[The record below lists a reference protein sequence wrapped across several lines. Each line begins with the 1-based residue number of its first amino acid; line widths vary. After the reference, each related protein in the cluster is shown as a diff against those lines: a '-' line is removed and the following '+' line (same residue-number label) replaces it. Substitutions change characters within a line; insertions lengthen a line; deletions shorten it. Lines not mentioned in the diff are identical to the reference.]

1 MASAWCR
8 SRLVGMSYALRHG
21 EHVRVDVLFATFK
34 DRTKLAVD
42 VISAVIAMIFSA
54 LVIWLSLGFVAQ
66 SWVIGEGSPNPGG
79 IGALYL
85 MKAMIPLGFALLFL
99 QSLAQA
105 IQAAMAWKAAAMSL
119 EVLATLMLV
128 AFFVLLLAGIPVG
141 LTLAT
146 TGFVFGYLGFGI
158 DLFNLLPHRIFGVV
172 TNYTLLA
179 IPLFVFMGV
188 MLEKSK
194 LAEELMDVI
203 GLAAGSLKGG
213 LGIGI
218 ILVGVLMGATTG
230 IVGATVVTLGLLTLP
245 GMLRRGYDRGLAC
258 GVICASGTLGQIIPP
273 SLILI
278 LLADITNQSVGTM
291 FAAAMIPGLLLSGI
305 YIVYILILG
314 IIRPDMVPA
323 IPAQERAA
331 ISSVQLAGKIVR
343 VVAPPIGLVI
353 AVLGSIIAGIAAPS
367 EAAAMGALGSIL
379 VAAIGRRLTFTVLR
393 DTVQSTTRITA
404 MVMFILICA
413 QVFSLAFRGLHGEK
427 LVQDA
432 FTLLPGG
439 INASIWFLMALIFV
453 LGFFIEWIEISYIA
467 VPLFLPIFINANTDL
482 VWLGT
487 LICVNLQTSFLT
499 PPFGWSLFFLRG
511 VAPPEI
517 TTRDIYRGIVPF
529 VAMQL
534 MALVLVFAFPGL
546 ATWLPKAIGW

>member
-1 MASAWCR
+1 
-8 SRLVGMSYALRHG
+8 
-21 EHVRVDVLFATFK
+21 
-34 DRTKLAVD
+34 
-42 VISAVIAMIFSA
+42 
-54 LVIWLSLGFVAQ
+54 
-66 SWVIGEGSPNPGG
+66 
-79 IGALYL
+79 
-85 MKAMIPLGFALLFL
+85 
-99 QSLAQA
+99 
-105 IQAAMAWKAAAMSL
+105 MSL
-119 EVLATLMLV
+119 EILATLMLV
-128 AFFVLLLAGIPVG
+128 AFFVLLVAGIPVG

-146 TGFVFGYLGFGI
+146 TGFVFGYLGFGMP
-158 DLFNLLPHRIFGVV
+158 LFNLLPHRIFGVV
-172 TNYTLLA
+172 TNSTLLA

-203 GLAAGSLKGG
+203 GLAAGKLKGG

-245 GMLRRGYDRGLAC
+245 GMLRRGYDRGVAC

-291 FAAAMIPGLLLSGI
+291 FAAAMVPGLLLAAI
-305 YIVYILILG
+305 YVVYILVLG
-314 IIRPDMVPA
+314 IVRPDLVPA
-323 IPAQERAA
+323 VPPEERAA
-331 ISSVQLAGKIVR
+331 ISGLALTMKIVR

-367 EAAAMGALGSIL
+367 EAAAMGALGAIL
-379 VAAIGRRLTFTVLR
+379 VAALGRRLTVQVLR
-393 DTVQSTTRITA
+393 ETVQSTTRITA
-404 MVMFILICA
+404 MVLFILICA
-413 QVFSLAFRGLHGEK
+413 QVFSLAFRGLQGEK

-432 FTLLPGG
+432 FTLIPGG
-439 INASIWFLMALIFV
+439 INASIWFLMLLIFV

-467 VPLFLPIFINANTDL
+467 VPLFLPIFINANVDL
-482 VWLGT
+482 VWLAT

-511 VAPPEI
+511 VAPPEV
-517 TTRDIYRGIVPF
+517 TTSDIYRGIVPF
-529 VAMQL
+529 VAMQV

>member
-1 MASAWCR
+1 
-8 SRLVGMSYALRHG
+8 MSGL
-21 EHVRVDVLFATFK
+21 EI
-34 DRTKLAVD
+34 LA
-42 VISAVIAMIFSA
+42 I
-54 LVIWLSLGFVAQ
+54 
-66 SWVIGEGSPNPGG
+66 
-79 IGALYL
+79 
-85 MKAMIPLGFALLFL
+85 
-99 QSLAQA
+99 
-105 IQAAMAWKAAAMSL
+105 
-119 EVLATLMLV
+119 LMLV
-128 AFFVLLLAGIPVG
+128 AFFVLLMAGIPVG

-146 TGFVFGYLGFGI
+146 TGFVFGYLGFGMV
-158 DLFNLLPHRIFGVV
+158 LFNLLPHRIFGVV

-203 GLAAGSLKGG
+203 GLAAGSLRGG

-245 GMLRRGYDRGLAC
+245 GMLRRGYDKGLAC
-258 GVICASGTLGQIIPP
+258 GTICASGTLGQIIPP

-278 LLADITNQSVGTM
+278 LLADITNQSVGTL
-291 FAAAMIPGLLLSGI
+291 FAAAMIPGLLLSAL
-305 YIVYILILG
+305 YIVYILVLG
-314 IIRPDMVPA
+314 VLRPEMVPA
-323 IPAQERAA
+323 IPPEERAQ
-331 ISSVQLAGKIVR
+331 ISGAQLAGKMFR

-379 VAAIGRRLTFTVLR
+379 VAAIGRRLTWLVLR
-393 DTVQSTTRITA
+393 ETVRATTRITA

-413 QVFSLAFRGLHGEK
+413 QVFSLAFRGLRGEQ
-427 LVQDA
+427 LVQDFFA
-432 FTLLPGG
+432 FLPGG
-439 INASIWFLMALIFV
+439 IEADIWFLMFLIFI

-467 VPLFLPIFINANTDL
+467 VPLFLPIFIQAGTDL
-482 VWLGT
+482 VWLAT

-511 VAPPEI
+511 VAPPEV
-517 TTRDIYRGIVPF
+517 TTNDIYRGIVPF
-529 VAMQL
+529 VVLQL
-534 MALVLVFAFPGL
+534 FALVLCYAFPGL

>member
-1 MASAWCR
+1 
-8 SRLVGMSYALRHG
+8 
-21 EHVRVDVLFATFK
+21 
-34 DRTKLAVD
+34 
-42 VISAVIAMIFSA
+42 
-54 LVIWLSLGFVAQ
+54 
-66 SWVIGEGSPNPGG
+66 
-79 IGALYL
+79 
-85 MKAMIPLGFALLFL
+85 
-99 QSLAQA
+99 
-105 IQAAMAWKAAAMSL
+105 
-119 EVLATLMLV
+119 MLV

-146 TGFVFGYLGFGI
+146 TGFVFGYLGFGLP
-158 DLFNLLPHRIFGVV
+158 LFNLLPHRIFGVV

-203 GLAAGSLKGG
+203 GLAAGKLRGG

-245 GMLRRGYDRGLAC
+245 GMLRRGYEPGLAC

-278 LLADITNQSVGTM
+278 LLADITNQSVGTL
-291 FAAAMIPGLLLSGI
+291 FAAAMVPGLLLAAI
-305 YIVYILILG
+305 YVGYVLLLG
-314 IIRPDMVPA
+314 LLRPEMVPA
-323 IPAQERAA
+323 ISAKERAA
-331 ISSVQLAGKIVR
+331 ISGMQLAGKMLR

-379 VAAIGRRLTFTVLR
+379 VAALGRRLTLKVMR
-393 DTVQSTTRITA
+393 ETVQSTTRISA
-404 MVMFILICA
+404 MVLFILICA
-413 QVFSLAFRGLHGEK
+413 QVFSLAFRGLHGER

-432 FTLLPGG
+432 FLLLPGG

-482 VWLGT
+482 VWLST
-487 LICVNLQTSFLT
+487 LICINLQTSFLT

-511 VAPPEI
+511 VAPPEV
-517 TTRDIYRGIVPF
+517 TTSDIYRGIIPF
-529 VAMQL
+529 VGMQVI
-534 MALVLVFAFPGL
+534 ALVLVFSFPGL